1 MKPSSLKTNEGTLR
15 LLKNIQVYMLPVL
28 LIFSLILFATLSPV
42 FLTAANLTN
51 IAVNSV
57 DLALVAAGLTLI
69 LLMGGI
75 DVSTGFAVGLTA
87 WFVGTLSGLD
97 LNPYLILV
105 AAIIIGATIGLF
117 NGSLTVFFGIPSIV
131 ATIGTA
137 AIYQTLLFLLW
148 NSRDVF
154 AEPLTPFLS
163 GSGRWLGIPTLIWL
177 VLFIYLALHVVLTKT
192 SFGRSI
198 FAIGSNPEAAN
209 LIGLKIR
216 KTRFIVY
223 ATLGG
228 LIGLAAATY
237 LGRVGVVQAYSGN
250 EITFLAIASVVV
262 GGTSILGG
270 EGSILRTLG
279 GVAFIMILN
288 NGSVLAGV
296 PSIWNGVVIGSI
308 ILLAVSLK
316 GAVVILERKRS
327 GL

>member
-1 MKPSSLKTNEGTLR
+1 MKLSNPKTGYMTLMV
-15 LLKNIQVYMLPVL
+15 LKNIQVLLLPTL
-28 LIFSLILFATLSPV
+28 LVFAIALFSALSPF
-42 FLTAANLTN
+42 FLTASNLTN

-75 DVSTGFAVGLTA
+75 DVSTGFAVGLIA
-87 WFVGTLSGLD
+87 WFVGTLSGLS

-105 AAIIIGATIGLF
+105 AAIALGSVIGLF
-117 NGSLTVFFGIPSIV
+117 NGSLTIFFGIPSIV

-137 AIYQTLLFLLW
+137 AIYQTLLFVLW

-154 AEPLTPFLS
+154 ADPLTPFLS
-163 GSGRWLGIPTLIWL
+163 GSGSWLGVPTLNWL
-177 VLFIYLALHVVLTKT
+177 VLFLYLVLHLVLTKT

-216 KTRFIVY
+216 RTRLIVY
-223 ATLGG
+223 AILGG
-228 LIGLAAATY
+228 LLGLAAVTY

-250 EITFLAIASVVV
+250 ELTFMAIASVVV

-288 NGSVLAGV
+288 NGIVLAGV

-308 ILLAVSLK
+308 ILFAVSIK
-316 GAVVILERKRS
+316 GAVVILERKRAAI
-327 GL
+327 

>member
-1 MKPSSLKTNEGTLR
+1 
-15 LLKNIQVYMLPVL
+15 
-28 LIFSLILFATLSPV
+28 
-42 FLTAANLTN
+42 
-51 IAVNSV
+51 
-57 DLALVAAGLTLI
+57 
-69 LLMGGI
+69 
-75 DVSTGFAVGLTA
+75 
-87 WFVGTLSGLD
+87 
-97 LNPYLILV
+97 
-105 AAIIIGATIGLF
+105 
-117 NGSLTVFFGIPSIV
+117 
-131 ATIGTA
+131 
-137 AIYQTLLFLLW
+137 
-148 NSRDVF
+148 
-154 AEPLTPFLS
+154 
-163 GSGRWLGIPTLIWL
+163 
-177 VLFIYLALHVVLTKT
+177 LTKT